1 VTGGGVT
8 GGGLTGSA
16 MNTMRGDRLYLGWQ
30 YAVIHPD
37 PGPPPRRPTPP
48 EREQV
53 NPGWLQAQ
61 RREENLLN
69 RPLKV
74 TFGAA
79 VAVAG
84 LLAVMWVLGWLNAA
98 LAVLGIIVCLFGAAL
113 TGYALWQGKQ
123 ALRSRVADEHRRVG
137 KLRVEQE
144 NQLFAWQAEHARRAR
159 EWQALRAA
167 YEQQK
172 HWYAICLPA
181 DIDRVDVAGGTLS
194 GWSAMLTMIG
204 ATRLAAGGEVT
215 VLDLSEGAVARDLV
229 GFARASGITPL
240 VWVLPEDLPRLDLG
254 TGLHGEALADVL
266 SLAVSACDEQ
276 GSARDLAYDNAIL
289 ERVIEVL
296 GGGAPG
302 GGAGSGVTA
311 GGVLGGGVP
320 GGGLTV
326 AQVTVAQVTAA
337 LRALAQVGDP
347 RLDAA
352 SGLITMEQIDRLT
365 TMFGRGA
372 ADRVVVERAWALESQ
387 LRRLESIGSDLVPL
401 PPSTLR
407 VISVDRRAGAAG
419 NKVLGTYAV
428 TALTHMLRQ
437 APTRQ
442 PWQHTLFV
450 PGAER
455 LRADVLDR
463 LADACEA
470 AKTGLILAHRSLP
483 PHVRERLGRGNAAVA
498 FMRLGNAEDAKA
510 ASEQI
515 GTEHRFLLSQLTETV
530 GTSVTDTTGDSY
542 TSSVGTADSATT
554 STSASEAYGRSSGQ
568 GRSEDGSPL
577 PFGSAT
583 WSRSRDTSHS
593 LVTGESESVTEGINS
608 SSAWAVSTAKATGG
622 SESAARTAQRSR
634 EFLVEQHELQQLPA
648 SALILTYASA
658 AGRRVVM
665 TDVNPAIL
673 GLPAATLLTL
683 DEARQVPL
691 TIPPEGSAA
700 APDPAAQPPP
710 NLGPPPRRLD
720 WRRHRHR

>member
-8 GGGLTGSA
+8 SGVTDSGVTGGA
-16 MNTMRGDRLYLGWQ
+16 VNTMRGDRLYLGWQ
-30 YAVIHPD
+30 YAVLHPD

-48 EREQV
+48 ERQQID
-53 NPGWLQAQ
+53 PGWLRAQ
-61 RREENLLN
+61 HREENLLN

-79 VAVAG
+79 VALVA
-84 LLAVMWVLGWLNAA
+84 LLAVLWALGWLNAA
-98 LAVLGIIVCLFGAAL
+98 LALLGIVVCLFGAAL

-123 ALRSRVADEHRRVG
+123 ALRSRVADEQRRVA
-137 KLRVEQE
+137 KLRAEQE
-144 NQLFAWQAEHARRAR
+144 SQLFAWQAEHARRAR
-159 EWQALRAA
+159 EWQALRTA

-172 HWYAICLPA
+172 QWYAICLPA
-181 DIDRVDVAGGTLS
+181 DIDRVDVGGGTLS

-215 VLDLSEGAVARDLV
+215 VLDLSEGAVARDLI
-229 GFARASGITPL
+229 GFARTSGIAPL

-254 TGLHGEALADVL
+254 TGLRDGALADVL

-296 GGGAPG
+296 GESV
-302 GGAGSGVTA
+302 SGR
-311 GGVLGGGVP
+311 GVP
-320 GGGLTV
+320 GRGATI
-326 AQVTVAQVTAA
+326 AAVTAA

-365 TMFGRGA
+365 TMFGRGV

-387 LRRLESIGSDLVPL
+387 LRRLETIGSALVPL
-401 PPSTLR
+401 PSSALR

-428 TALTHMLRQ
+428 TALTHLLRQ
-437 APTRQ
+437 APPRQ
-442 PWQHTLFV
+442 PWQHTVFV

-463 LADACEA
+463 LTDACEA

-542 TSSVGTADSATT
+542 TSSVGTADSATM
-554 STSASEAYGRSSGQ
+554 STSASEAYGRSSGL
-568 GRSEDGSPL
+568 GRSEDSSPL
-577 PFGSAT
+577 PFGPAT
-583 WSRSRDTSHS
+583 WSRSGDTSHS

-608 SSAWAVSTAKATGG
+608 SSAWAVTTAKATGG

-648 SALILTYASA
+648 SAMILTYASA

-665 TDVNPAIL
+665 ADVNPAIL
-673 GLPAATLLTL
+673 GLPAATLITL

-691 TIPPEGSAA
+691 TIRPDGEAA
-700 APDPAAQPPP
+700 APDPGAPPPP

>member
-1 VTGGGVT
+1 
-8 GGGLTGSA
+8 

-30 YAVIHPD
+30 YAVLHPD

-48 EREQV
+48 ERQQID
-53 NPGWLQAQ
+53 PGWLQAQ
-61 RREENLLN
+61 HREESLLN

-74 TFGAA
+74 TFGTA
-79 VAVAG
+79 VALVG
-84 LLAVMWVLGWLNAA
+84 LLAVLWTLSWLNAA
-98 LAVLGIIVCLFGAAL
+98 LALLGIVVCLFGAAL

-123 ALRSRVADEHRRVG
+123 ALRSRVADEQRRVG
-137 KLRVEQE
+137 KLRAEQE
-144 NQLFAWQAEHARRAR
+144 SHLFAWQAEHARRAR
-159 EWQALRAA
+159 EWQALRTA

-181 DIDRVDVAGGTLS
+181 DIDRVDVGGGTLS

-215 VLDLSEGAVARDLV
+215 VLDLSEGAVAEDLI
-229 GFARASGITPL
+229 GFARASGVTPL

-254 TGLHGEALADVL
+254 TGLRGGALADVL

-296 GGGAPG
+296 GDSVP
-302 GGAGSGVTA
+302 GSGATIA
-311 GGVLGGGVP
+311 E
-320 GGGLTV
+320 
-326 AQVTVAQVTAA
+326 VTAA

-347 RLDAA
+347 RVDVA
-352 SGLITMEQIDRLT
+352 SGLITMDQIDRLV

-387 LRRLESIGSDLVPL
+387 LRRLETIGSGLIPL

-407 VISVDRRAGAAG
+407 VISVDRRAGAPG

-428 TALTHMLRQ
+428 TALTHLLRQ
-437 APTRQ
+437 APPRQ

-463 LADACEA
+463 LTDACEA

-483 PHVRERLGRGNAAVA
+483 SHVRERLGRGNAAVA

-542 TSSVGTADSATT
+542 TSSVGTADSATM

-568 GRSEDGSPL
+568 GRSADGSPL
-577 PFGSAT
+577 PFGPAT

-608 SSAWAVSTAKATGG
+608 SSAWAISTAKAIGG

-648 SALILTYASA
+648 SAMILMYASP

-665 TDVNPAIL
+665 ADVNPTIL
-673 GLPAATLLTL
+673 GLPAATLVTL

-691 TIPPEGSAA
+691 TIFPEGDAA
-700 APDPAAQPPP
+700 APDPAAPPPP